1 MQFKVVSG
9 TQTPMLEALVMGVGP
24 VCTTPPT
31 KRAAKVQHTVSGWSP
46 RSSEGSAGLRRKCL
60 ASLSRSKRREAAPDT
75 GPAWSSGSGP
85 RRSCLLAR
93 TRGSVLVKLGPFPGT
108 APPNNVCPWPWWI
121 VTSTRLFR
129 NHGWAHTNRPAVE
142 ATETEPV
149 SMHSQAKRC
158 FLTPPP
164 LHWAG
169 CCQAF
174 LTPPTAPHPVR
185 PPSAPPEWQTQFDY
199 RCLVLGWRAN
209 LDRDVLYAQ

>member
-121 VTSTRLFR
+121 VTSIRLFR

-158 FLTPPP
+158 FLTPSP

-185 PPSAPPEWQTQFDY
+185 PPSAPPPE
-199 RCLVLGWRAN
+199 
-209 LDRDVLYAQ
+209 